1 MGGPSGVPPCP
12 RRPRVESTSGGP
24 AGGGRVRRRAA
35 RQDRPPLRPLRRRR
49 APARLVGGGEP
60 GRQGRAR
67 RHLRAAGHG
76 GRPAGRARHQVP
88 NLLHDQAGHRSRGH
102 DAVRGGGV
110 PAQGP
115 RLRVRPVVRRCPR
128 LPRRHGARRH
138 PADRAGDRA
147 RARLA
152 PADAHGRADL
162 RVPPRAPGRRDVPGG
177 GARMDL
183 AGCCDAWAGIP
194 LLFQPGS
201 EWNYSVATD
210 VLGRVVE
217 VASGQSLDQ
226 FFSERILGP
235 LGMTDTAF
243 WVGEDTAKDLAAL
256 YVPEPGSRRALR
268 YDALGQVA
276 LRPAKALL
284 GGQGLISTAA
294 DYHRFTQ
301 MLLGGGELDGTR
313 LLGSRTLRYMTRNHL
328 PGNADL
334 EALGRPL
341 FAETTFDGVGFG
353 LGFSVVLD
361 PVANKV
367 PSSVG
372 EFAWGGAASTAF
384 WVDPAERITVLFLTQ
399 LLPSATHPI
408 RPELRQL
415 VYQALVD
422 D

>member
-67 RHLRAAGHG
+67 RHLLGAGHG

-88 NLLHDQAGHRSRGH
+88 RLLHDQAGPLGLT
-102 DAVRGGGV
+102 DT
-110 PAQGP
+110 
-115 RLRVRPVVRRCPR
+115 
-128 LPRRHGARRH
+128 
-138 PADRAGDRA
+138 DF
-147 RARLA
+147 
-152 PADAHGRADL
+152 
-162 RVPPRAPGRRDVPGG
+162 
-177 GARMDL
+177 
-183 AGCCDAWAGIP
+183 WAG
-194 LLFQPGS
+194 
-201 EWNYSVATD
+201 
-210 VLGRVVE
+210 
-217 VASGQSLDQ
+217 
-226 FFSERILGP
+226 
-235 LGMTDTAF
+235 
-243 WVGEDTAKDLAAL
+243 EDPAKDLAAL

-276 LRPAKALL
+276 LRPPKALL

-301 MLLGGGELDGTR
+301 LLLRGGELDGTR
-313 LLGSRTLRYMTRNHL
+313 LLGTRTLRYMTRNHL

-334 EALGRPL
+334 EAFGRPL

-353 LGFSVVLD
+353 LGFSVLLD